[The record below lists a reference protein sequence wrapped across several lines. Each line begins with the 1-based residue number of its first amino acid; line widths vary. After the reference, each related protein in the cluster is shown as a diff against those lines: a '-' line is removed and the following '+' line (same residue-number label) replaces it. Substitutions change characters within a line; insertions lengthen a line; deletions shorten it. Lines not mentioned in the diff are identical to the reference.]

1 MAIASRQLSRL
12 RQRTQE
18 LKAQEQT
25 LKRETELLKA
35 QEQALKSE
43 TERLKAQ
50 EQTLQHETEM
60 LKAQEQT
67 LQHETET
74 LKAQEQT
81 LQHETEMLKNRL
93 FTIESEKPTTPKKEH
108 ITLNSLLSSNR
119 TEVSR
124 TANLVFNVP
133 FSRMN
138 EPMRL
143 VNSLDGRITNMV
155 VSGGD
160 GAPGGKAVA
169 PRQGWSQK
177 RLIQGPRSGSI

>member
-1 MAIASRQLSRL
+1 MAIASRLLSRL

-18 LKAQEQT
+18 LKAQEQALQRETET
-25 LKRETELLKA
+25 LKR
-35 QEQALKSE
+35 
-43 TERLKAQ
+43 
-50 EQTLQHETEM
+50 ETEM

-67 LQHETET
+67 L
-74 LKAQEQT
+74 KR
-81 LQHETEMLKNRL
+81 ETEMLKNL
-93 FTIESEKPTTPKKEH
+93 SFTIESEKPTTPKKEH

-119 TEVSR
+119 TEISR

-138 EPMRL
+138 ETMRP

-160 GAPGGKAVA
+160 GASGGQAVA

>member
-25 LKRETELLKA
+25 LQRETEALKV
-35 QEQALKSE
+35 QEQALK
-43 TERLKAQ
+43 
-50 EQTLQHETEM
+50 
-60 LKAQEQT
+60 
-67 LQHETET
+67 HETET
-74 LKAQEQT
+74 LKAQEQA
-81 LQHETEMLKNRL
+81 LQHETEMLKNLL

-138 EPMRL
+138 ETMRL

-160 GAPGGKAVA
+160 GASGGQAVA

>member
-25 LKRETELLKA
+25 LQRETETLKRETEMLKA
-35 QEQALKSE
+35 QEQALKS
-43 TERLKAQ
+43 
-50 EQTLQHETEM
+50 
-60 LKAQEQT
+60 
-67 LQHETET
+67 ETET

-81 LQHETEMLKNRL
+81 LQHETEMLKNLL

-138 EPMRL
+138 ETMRL
-143 VNSLDGRITNMV
+143 VILGTAGSPTW
-155 VSGGD
+155 SS
-160 GAPGGKAVA
+160 AVA
-169 PRQGWSQK
+169 TERPVAR
-177 RLIQGPRSGSI
+177 RSPPGKGGRKND

>member
-25 LKRETELLKA
+25 LQRETEALKV
-35 QEQALKSE
+35 QEQALK
-43 TERLKAQ
+43 
-50 EQTLQHETEM
+50 
-60 LKAQEQT
+60 
-67 LQHETET
+67 HETET
-74 LKAQEQT
+74 LKAQEQA
-81 LQHETEMLKNRL
+81 LQHETEMLKNL
-93 FTIESEKPTTPKKEH
+93 LSTIESEKPTTPKKEH

-138 EPMRL
+138 ETMRL

-160 GAPGGKAVA
+160 GASGGQAVA

>member
-25 LKRETELLKA
+25 LQRETETLKRETEMLKRETEMLKV
-35 QEQALKSE
+35 QEQALKS
-43 TERLKAQ
+43 
-50 EQTLQHETEM
+50 
-60 LKAQEQT
+60 
-67 LQHETET
+67 ETET

-81 LQHETEMLKNRL
+81 LKHETEMLKNLL

-124 TANLVFNVP
+124 TANLVFSVP
-133 FSRMN
+133 FRRMN
-138 EPMRL
+138 ETMRL
-143 VNSLDGRITNMV
+143 VNSLGGRITNIV

-160 GAPGGKAVA
+160 GASGGQAVA
-169 PRQGWSQK
+169 PRQWWSQK

>member
-1 MAIASRQLSRL
+1 MAIASRLLSRL

-18 LKAQEQT
+18 LKAQEQALQRETET
-25 LKRETELLKA
+25 LKRETEMLKA

-43 TERLKAQ
+43 TE
-50 EQTLQHETEM
+50 M

-67 LQHETET
+67 L
-74 LKAQEQT
+74 KR
-81 LQHETEMLKNRL
+81 ETEMLKNL
-93 FTIESEKPTTPKKEH
+93 SFTIESEKPTTPKKEH

-138 EPMRL
+138 ETMRP

-160 GAPGGKAVA
+160 GASGGQAVA

>member
-35 QEQALKSE
+35 LEQALKSE
-43 TERLKAQ
+43 TER
-50 EQTLQHETEM
+50 

-93 FTIESEKPTTPKKEH
+93 FTIESEKPSTPKKEH

-138 EPMRL
+138 ETMRL

-160 GAPGGKAVA
+160 EAPGGKAVA

-177 RLIQGPRSGSI
+177 RLIQGPGPDQYNE

>member
-12 RQRTQE
+12 RQRTQQ

-25 LKRETELLKA
+25 LQRETETLKA
-35 QEQALKSE
+35 QEQALKS
-43 TERLKAQ
+43 
-50 EQTLQHETEM
+50 
-60 LKAQEQT
+60 
-67 LQHETET
+67 ETET

-81 LQHETEMLKNRL
+81 LQHETEMLKNLL

-124 TANLVFNVP
+124 TANLVFNAP

-138 EPMRL
+138 ETMRL
-143 VNSLDGRITNMV
+143 VNSLGGRITNMV

-160 GAPGGKAVA
+160 GASGDQAVA

-177 RLIQGPRSGSI
+177 RLLQGPRSGSI

>member
-1 MAIASRQLSRL
+1 MAIASRLLSRL

-25 LKRETELLKA
+25 LQRETETLKA
-35 QEQALKSE
+35 QEQALKS
-43 TERLKAQ
+43 
-50 EQTLQHETEM
+50 
-60 LKAQEQT
+60 
-67 LQHETET
+67 ETET

-81 LQHETEMLKNRL
+81 LQHETEMLKNLL

-124 TANLVFNVP
+124 TANLVFSVP
-133 FSRMN
+133 FRRMN
-138 EPMRL
+138 ETMRM
-143 VNSLDGRITNMV
+143 VNSLGGQITNMV

-160 GAPGGKAVA
+160 GASGGQAVA

>member
-1 MAIASRQLSRL
+1 MAIASRLLSRL

-18 LKAQEQT
+18 LKAQEQALQRETET
-25 LKRETELLKA
+25 LKR
-35 QEQALKSE
+35 
-43 TERLKAQ
+43 
-50 EQTLQHETEM
+50 ETEM

-67 LQHETET
+67 L
-74 LKAQEQT
+74 KR
-81 LQHETEMLKNRL
+81 ETEMLKNL
-93 FTIESEKPTTPKKEH
+93 SFTIESEKPTTPKKEH

-119 TEVSR
+119 TEISR

-138 EPMRL
+138 ETMRL
-143 VNSLDGRITNMV
+143 VRITNMV

-160 GAPGGKAVA
+160 GASGGQAVA

>member
-35 QEQALKSE
+35 QEQAL
-43 TERLKAQ
+43 
-50 EQTLQHETEM
+50 
-60 LKAQEQT
+60 
-67 LQHETET
+67 
-74 LKAQEQT
+74 
-81 LQHETEMLKNRL
+81 QHETEMLKNLL

-138 EPMRL
+138 ETMRP

-160 GAPGGKAVA
+160 GASGGQAVA

-177 RLIQGPRSGSI
+177 RLIQGPRSGST

>member
-1 MAIASRQLSRL
+1 MAIASRLLSRL

-18 LKAQEQT
+18 LKAQEQALQRETET
-25 LKRETELLKA
+25 LKRETEMLKA
-35 QEQALKSE
+35 QEQALK
-43 TERLKAQ
+43 R
-50 EQTLQHETEM
+50 ETEM

-67 LQHETET
+67 L
-74 LKAQEQT
+74 KR
-81 LQHETEMLKNRL
+81 ETEMLKNL
-93 FTIESEKPTTPKKEH
+93 SFTIESEKPTTPKKEH

-138 EPMRL
+138 ETMRP

-160 GAPGGKAVA
+160 GASGGQAVA

-177 RLIQGPRSGSI
+177 RLIQGPRSGST

>member
-1 MAIASRQLSRL
+1 MAIASRLLSRL

-25 LKRETELLKA
+25 LQRETETLK
-35 QEQALKSE
+35 
-43 TERLKAQ
+43 R
-50 EQTLQHETEM
+50 ETEM
-60 LKAQEQT
+60 LKAQEQ
-67 LQHETET
+67 
-74 LKAQEQT
+74 A
-81 LQHETEMLKNRL
+81 LQHETEMLKNLL

-124 TANLVFNVP
+124 TANLVFSVP
-133 FSRMN
+133 FRRMN
-138 EPMRL
+138 ETMRM
-143 VNSLDGRITNMV
+143 VNSLGGQITNMV

-160 GAPGGKAVA
+160 GASGGQAVA

>member
-18 LKAQEQT
+18 LKAQEQALQRETET
-25 LKRETELLKA
+25 LKRETEMLKA

-43 TERLKAQ
+43 TETLKAQ
-50 EQTLQHETEM
+50 EQA
-60 LKAQEQT
+60 LKS
-67 LQHETET
+67 ETET

-81 LQHETEMLKNRL
+81 LQHETEMLKNLL

-124 TANLVFNVP
+124 TANLVFNAP

-138 EPMRL
+138 ETMRL
-143 VNSLDGRITNMV
+143 VNSLGGRITNMV

-160 GAPGGKAVA
+160 GASGDQAVA

-177 RLIQGPRSGSI
+177 RLLQGPRSGSI

>member
-1 MAIASRQLSRL
+1 MAIASRLLSRL

-18 LKAQEQT
+18 LKAQEQALQRETET
-25 LKRETELLKA
+25 LKR
-35 QEQALKSE
+35 
-43 TERLKAQ
+43 
-50 EQTLQHETEM
+50 ETEM

-67 LQHETET
+67 LKRETEMLKAQEQALKRET
-74 LKAQEQT
+74 EMLKAQEQT
-81 LQHETEMLKNRL
+81 LKRETEMLKNL
-93 FTIESEKPTTPKKEH
+93 SFTIESEKPTTPKKEH

-119 TEVSR
+119 TEISR

-138 EPMRL
+138 ETMRL
-143 VNSLDGRITNMV
+143 VRITNMV

-160 GAPGGKAVA
+160 GASGGQAVA
-169 PRQGWSQK
+169 PRPGWSQK

>member
-1 MAIASRQLSRL
+1 MKRLQFSSWSFCQPSTEPNMAIASRLLSRL

-18 LKAQEQT
+18 LKAQEQALQRETET
-25 LKRETELLKA
+25 LKRETEMLKA

-43 TERLKAQ
+43 TE
-50 EQTLQHETEM
+50 M

-67 LQHETET
+67 L
-74 LKAQEQT
+74 KR
-81 LQHETEMLKNRL
+81 ETEMLKNL
-93 FTIESEKPTTPKKEH
+93 SFTIESEKPTTPKKEH

-138 EPMRL
+138 ETMRP

-160 GAPGGKAVA
+160 GASGGQAVA

>member
-1 MAIASRQLSRL
+1 MAIASRLLSRL

-25 LKRETELLKA
+25 LQRETETLKRETEMLKVQEQALKSETETLKA
-35 QEQALKSE
+35 QEQALKS
-43 TERLKAQ
+43 
-50 EQTLQHETEM
+50 
-60 LKAQEQT
+60 
-67 LQHETET
+67 ETET

-81 LQHETEMLKNRL
+81 LQHETEMLKNLL

-133 FSRMN
+133 FRRMN
-138 EPMRL
+138 ETMRL
-143 VNSLDGRITNMV
+143 ANSLGGRITNMV

-160 GAPGGKAVA
+160 GVSGGQAVA

>member
-25 LKRETELLKA
+25 LQRETETLKRETETLKA
-35 QEQALKSE
+35 QEQALKS
-43 TERLKAQ
+43 
-50 EQTLQHETEM
+50 
-60 LKAQEQT
+60 
-67 LQHETET
+67 ETET

-81 LQHETEMLKNRL
+81 LQHETEMLKNLL

-124 TANLVFNVP
+124 TANLVFNAP

-138 EPMRL
+138 ETMRL
-143 VNSLDGRITNMV
+143 VNSLGGRITNMV

-160 GAPGGKAVA
+160 GASGDQAVA

-177 RLIQGPRSGSI
+177 RLLQGPRSGSI

>member
-25 LKRETELLKA
+25 LQRETETLKRETEMLKA

-43 TERLKAQ
+43 TE
-50 EQTLQHETEM
+50 M
-60 LKAQEQT
+60 LKAQEQA
-67 LQHETET
+67 LKSETET

-81 LQHETEMLKNRL
+81 LQHETEMLKNLL

-138 EPMRL
+138 ETMRL

>member
-18 LKAQEQT
+18 LKAQEQALQRETET
-25 LKRETELLKA
+25 LKR
-35 QEQALKSE
+35 
-43 TERLKAQ
+43 
-50 EQTLQHETEM
+50 ETEM
-60 LKAQEQT
+60 LKAQEQA
-67 LQHETET
+67 LKRETEM
-74 LKAQEQT
+74 LKAQEQA
-81 LQHETEMLKNRL
+81 LQNETEMLKNL
-93 FTIESEKPTTPKKEH
+93 SFTIESEKPTTPKKEH

-119 TEVSR
+119 TEISR

-138 EPMRL
+138 ETMRL
-143 VNSLDGRITNMV
+143 VRITNMV

-160 GAPGGKAVA
+160 GASGGQAVA

>member
-18 LKAQEQT
+18 LKAQEQ
-25 LKRETELLKA
+25 
-35 QEQALKSE
+35 ALQS
-43 TERLKAQ
+43 
-50 EQTLQHETEM
+50 ETEM

-67 LQHETET
+67 LKRETEM
-74 LKAQEQT
+74 LKAREQT
-81 LQHETEMLKNRL
+81 LQHETEMLKNLL

-124 TANLVFNVP
+124 TANLVFNAP

-138 EPMRL
+138 ESMRL
-143 VNSLDGRITNMV
+143 VNSLGGRINNMV

-160 GAPGGKAVA
+160 GASGDQAVA

-177 RLIQGPRSGSI
+177 RLLQGPRSGSI

>member
-1 MAIASRQLSRL
+1 MAIASRLLSRL

-25 LKRETELLKA
+25 LQRETETLK
-35 QEQALKSE
+35 
-43 TERLKAQ
+43 R
-50 EQTLQHETEM
+50 ETEM
-60 LKAQEQT
+60 LKAQEQ
-67 LQHETET
+67 
-74 LKAQEQT
+74 A
-81 LQHETEMLKNRL
+81 LQHETEMLKNLL

-124 TANLVFNVP
+124 TANLVFNAP

-138 EPMRL
+138 ETMRL
-143 VNSLDGRITNMV
+143 VNSLGGRITNMV

-160 GAPGGKAVA
+160 GASGDQAVA

-177 RLIQGPRSGSI
+177 RLLQGPRSGSI

>member
-1 MAIASRQLSRL
+1 MAIASRLLSRL

-25 LKRETELLKA
+25 LQRETETMK
-35 QEQALKSE
+35 
-43 TERLKAQ
+43 R
-50 EQTLQHETEM
+50 ETEM
-60 LKAQEQT
+60 LKAQEQ
-67 LQHETET
+67 
-74 LKAQEQT
+74 A
-81 LQHETEMLKNRL
+81 LQHETEMLKNLL

-124 TANLVFNVP
+124 TANLVFSVP
-133 FSRMN
+133 FRRMN
-138 EPMRL
+138 ETMRM
-143 VNSLDGRITNMV
+143 VNSLGGQITNMV

-160 GAPGGKAVA
+160 GASGGQAVA

>member
-12 RQRTQE
+12 RQRTQQ

-25 LKRETELLKA
+25 LQRETETLKA
-35 QEQALKSE
+35 QEQALKS
-43 TERLKAQ
+43 
-50 EQTLQHETEM
+50 
-60 LKAQEQT
+60 
-67 LQHETET
+67 ETET

-81 LQHETEMLKNRL
+81 LQHETEMLKNLL

-133 FSRMN
+133 LRRMN
-138 EPMRL
+138 ETMRL
-143 VNSLDGRITNMV
+143 VNSLGGRITNMV

-160 GAPGGKAVA
+160 GASGGQAVA